1 MQLCLFNN
9 FNFLKFDKKNIMN
22 FLTRSTLTNPKNII
36 LKIMSSKKNK
46 CQCGKTKDSGGNCDG
61 SHSNK

>member
-1 MQLCLFNN
+1 
-9 FNFLKFDKKNIMN
+9 MN
-22 FLTRSTLTNPKNII
+22 FSTRSTLTNPKNII
-36 LKIMSSKKNK
+36 VKIMSSEKNK